1 MDSQAFAALLQARK
15 SVRDF
20 LPESVPEQT
29 LQKVFAAAQMAPSNC
44 NTQPWLVHVASN
56 EKRDELAQALQG
68 KLMQGEFQMDFPY
81 EGKYQGVY
89 KERQVSAAV
98 KLYQAM
104 GIAKDDKPARDA
116 AFFRNFEFFGAPH
129 VAFIFMPEAFLLREA
144 ADCGMYV
151 QNLLLS
157 MVSHG
162 LAACPQTA
170 LSFHADCVREVL
182 TVAPDQKLL
191 LGISFGFEN
200 KASRVNQIQTE
211 KAQLNE
217 TVTFHG

>member
-1 MDSQAFAALLQARK
+1 MDKTFWQELQQKRKTVRAFLPQAVAPELLTKVFSQAQ
-15 SVRDF
+15 S
-20 LPESVPEQT
+20 
-29 LQKVFAAAQMAPSNC
+29 APSNC

-56 EKRDELAQALQG
+56 TKRDEVAKALQT

-89 KERQVSAAV
+89 KERQVDAAV

-104 GIAKDDKPARDA
+104 GIAKDDKLARDA

-129 VAFIFMPEAFLLREA
+129 VAFIFMPEAFSLREA

-157 MVSHG
+157 MAAEG

-182 TVAPDQKLL
+182 DIPKSQKLL
-191 LGISFGFEN
+191 LGISFGYEDK
-200 KASRVNQIQTE
+200 KAAANQFTTQ
-211 KAQLNE
+211 KAALNE